1 MQIADYLSKKK
12 RFQFHQI
19 ITREKKGTKSLT
31 YGLWQQST
39 VRFILSNEIYTG
51 TVIQGKK
58 KESKF

>member
-12 RFQFHQI
+12 IPIPSDYNKRS
-19 ITREKKGTKSLT
+19 RGAKSLT

-51 TVIQGKK
+51 TVIQGKRK
-58 KESKF
+58 R